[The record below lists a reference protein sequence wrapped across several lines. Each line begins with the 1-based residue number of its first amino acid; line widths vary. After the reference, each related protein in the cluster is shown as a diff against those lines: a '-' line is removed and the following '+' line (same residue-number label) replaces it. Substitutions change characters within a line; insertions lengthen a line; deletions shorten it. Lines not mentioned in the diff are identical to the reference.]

1 MATTKKSGMTDA
13 QADAI
18 AAVVI
23 VTTVVVAAIYW
34 VATAT

>member
-1 MATTKKSGMTDA
+1 MATTKKSSMTDA

-18 AAVVI
+18 AAVII
-23 VTTVVVAAIYW
+23 VTTVVVAAVYW

>member
-1 MATTKKSGMTDA
+1 MTTTKKSGMSDA

-18 AAVVI
+18 AAVII
-23 VTTVVVAAIYW
+23 VTTVVIAAVYW

>member
-1 MATTKKSGMTDA
+1 MTTTKKPGMTDA

-18 AAVVI
+18 AAVII
-23 VTTVVVAAIYW
+23 VTTVVVAAVYW